1 VTALNASGRLDEG
14 DKEKYQLLCFAMKSS
29 VEGMLLLDED
39 MRIAKA
45 NPAAAEILGI
55 PVQELKGEDFLDS
68 RVVLTREDGS
78 AIPEDE
84 RPSVI
89 ARRSG
94 EAVQPV
100 VIRVRN
106 TKRNRDSWIEV
117 SAIPSGGRIEGER
130 SYTLVTLND
139 ITGRIK
145 AQDKLTQKIQVLNAI
160 NDYSMRLGDLPLED
174 IYPTIARAALDIF
187 GAGAASIAIYNAE
200 RKALIL
206 KEIALSEDLA
216 KGVQK
221 LIGRS
226 IVKGL
231 AAPVAD
237 EDYRTMMELKIGV
250 ASNIHEFS
258 FGKIPV
264 AISDA
269 IEKALGIGW
278 FRGLVLSS
286 NGLLFGG
293 LGLAGFRDQ
302 AAPETDELRVF
313 AEITANAIKRKQA
326 EGEVK
331 SLLEEKDLLLRE
343 VHHRIKNN
351 MNTMISLLS
360 LQARATKDA
369 EAIASLEDAMGR
381 LQSMSTLY
389 NKLFCAEDLRE
400 MSLREY
406 LPALAREIVAMFPN
420 GDKIATEA
428 RVDDVRLDIKRL
440 SLLGIIANEIIANA
454 MKHAFEGR
462 ERGKITVAARL
473 KANRVE
479 LRIGDD
485 GIGIPETV
493 SLENSTGFGLG
504 LVRILAKQLDASVS
518 IERRKGSRFI
528 IEFERE

>member
-1 VTALNASGRLDEG
+1 LNARERLDEG
-14 DKEKYQLLCFAMKSS
+14 DKESYQLLCFAMESS
-29 VEGMLLLDED
+29 VEGMLLLDEG

-55 PVQELKGEDFLDS
+55 PVQELKGGDFLDS
-68 RVVLTREDGS
+68 RVVLTREDGA

-94 EAVQPV
+94 VAVRSV
-100 VIRVRN
+100 VIHVRD
-106 TKRNRDSWIEV
+106 TKNDRDSWIEV
-117 SAIPSGGRIEGER
+117 GAIPSGGRIEGKS
-130 SYTLVTLND
+130 SYILVTLND
-139 ITGRIK
+139 ITERIK
-145 AQDKLTQKIQVLNAI
+145 AQDKLTQKIRILNAI
-160 NDYSMRLGDLPLED
+160 NDYSIRLGNTPLED
-174 IYPTIARAALDIF
+174 IYSVIARTARDIF
-187 GAGAASIAIYNAE
+187 GASAASLAGYNIE
-200 RKALIL
+200 RKALIIE
-206 KEIALSEDLA
+206 EIAMAEGPA
-216 KGVQK
+216 KGLQK
-221 LIGRS
+221 LLGRS

-231 AAPVAD
+231 AAPITD
-237 EDYRTMMELKIGV
+237 GEYRTMMELKIGI
-250 ASNIHEFS
+250 ASNIHDFS
-258 FGKIPV
+258 FGKVPV

-269 IEKALGIGW
+269 IEKVLGIEW

-286 NGLLFGG
+286 NGMLFGG
-293 LGLAGFRDQ
+293 LGLAGLKGQ
-302 AAPETDELRVF
+302 AAPEIDELRVF

-331 SLLEEKDLLLRE
+331 SLLEEKELLLHE

-369 EAIASLEDAMGR
+369 EAIASLKDAMGR

-400 MSLREY
+400 MSLKEY
-406 LPALAREIVAMFPN
+406 LPTLIREIVSMFPN
-420 GDKIATEA
+420 GDVVETEA
-428 RVDDVRLDIKRL
+428 KVDDIRLDIKRL
-440 SLLGIIANEIIANA
+440 STVGIIANEIIANA

-479 LRIGDD
+479 LRIEDD
-485 GIGIPETV
+485 GVGMPEAV
-493 SLENSTGFGLG
+493 SLESSTGFGLS

-518 IERRKGSRFI
+518 IERRKGSRFA
-528 IEFERE
+528 IEFDRE